1 MKTLCLGRVD
11 GKLRVLNIKT
21 RKLGFF
27 LGVWFIAD
35 LRNIEL

>member
-1 MKTLCLGRVD
+1 MKTVCLARVD
-11 GKLRVLNIKT
+11 GKLRVLNVKT